1 VLTNVELNED
11 IKQNIETFFQSDIL
25 GKKVSF
31 INRQRE
37 NPDPN
42 ESALVELV
50 DVSDAEAIIIL
61 DKLTHQ
67 IWGKEC

>member
-1 VLTNVELNED
+1 MLTNVELNED